1 MSRSKNVKKGLVSG
15 IINNLLSLFLPFVT
29 RTIIINTFSSEYLGL
44 GGLFTSLINV
54 LNITELGFGSALS
67 YILYKPIADKDD
79 EKIGEIL
86 SFARRV
92 FRIIGAIILVIGLGL
107 LPFLDKL
114 VSGDC
119 PPEMNLYILYV
130 MYLANSV
137 VSYFMF
143 SYKRLLF
150 SASQRYDIETTIASV
165 ALILQYI
172 LQIIVLLVTHNY
184 YLFVLM
190 MILASIANNIVCQV
204 VTKKNYPQYV
214 CRGQLEEADLK
225 VIKKHVKGVFAS
237 KIGATV
243 YGSVD
248 NIVISALFGLALLG
262 KYTNYHYM
270 ITSVVAF
277 FAIIHNTL
285 RPILGN
291 YIICEGKEKNFNL
304 FLQISSIY
312 NWLATLCTCCLIC
325 LFQDFIKI
333 WAGEDYLFSNEYV
346 FLFALMFF
354 VGRLNCVPNLY
365 SEAAGLWNESKWV
378 YLIAAFTNLSLNIA
392 LAVAIGLPGVPMATI
407 ASSLLVCAGGY
418 IYVLFHHYF
427 TEKVYV
433 KIYIESVLKGL
444 IFQVLVVAL
453 IYVVGSLYPAN
464 TIITLIL
471 KGIGVVALFAI
482 CYFLVS
488 LLDMKQMKNNVGLVL
503 SMIKRK

>member
-29 RTIIINTFSSEYLGL
+29 RTIIIYTFSSEYLGL
-44 GGLFTSLINV
+44 NGLFTSLINV

-79 EKIGEIL
+79 EKICEIL

-92 FRIIGAIILVIGLGL
+92 FRIIGIIILVIGLGL

-119 PPEMNLYILYV
+119 PPEMNLYVLYV

-165 ALILQYI
+165 TLILQYI

-204 VTKKNYPQYV
+204 VTKRNYPQYV
-214 CRGQLEEADLK
+214 CNGQLGEADLK

-248 NIVISALFGLALLG
+248 NLVISAIFGLALLG

-291 YIICEGKEKNFNL
+291 YIITETKEKNFNL
-304 FLQISSIY
+304 FLQVTSIY
-312 NWLATLCTCCLIC
+312 NWLSAFCTCCLLC
-325 LFQDFIKI
+325 LFQDFMLL
-333 WAGEDYLFSNEYV
+333 WAGNEYLFPTGYV
-346 FLFALMFF
+346 FLFATMFF
-354 VGRLNCVPNLY
+354 IGRLNCMPNVY

-378 YLIAAFTNLSLNIA
+378 YLMAAITNLVLNIV
-392 LAVAIGLPGVPMATI
+392 LAVIIGLPGIPIATI
-407 ASSLLVCAGGY
+407 ISSLVVSAGGY

-427 TEKVYV
+427 TEKSQVGTYIRNVLYGLVMQITVVAIVY
-433 KIYIESVLKGL
+433 YISTIFAATTILLLLLKG
-444 IFQVLVVAL
+444 VV
-453 IYVVGSLYPAN
+453 
-464 TIITLIL
+464 III
-471 KGIGVVALFAI
+471 LFAL
-482 CYFLVS
+482 CYLLMS
-488 LLDMKQMKNNVGLVL
+488 LSDVKQMKNNMALIL
-503 SMIKRK
+503 SMIKK